1 MNKREMIKAVAE
13 NLGRGGSKGTLD
25 DVAEVLDMNIHQLKN
40 RLYNKKGQDLSCEHL
55 LELTVQSNSPAI
67 AQYFASAIGQV
78 VVDLPE
84 PDIDTVDMFECQ
96 LKLNAVKGLLDMTI
110 EEARK
115 DGVIDA
121 EERQRIDKLK
131 VKYQAMFEGFMLG
144 LDSLYTE
151 PNT

>member
-1 MNKREMIKAVAE
+1 MIKAIAAS
-13 NLGRGGSKGTLD
+13 LGRGDSKGTLD
-25 DVAEVLDMNIHQLKN
+25 DVADVLGMNIHQLKN

-55 LELTVQSNSPAI
+55 LELTVQSNSSAI

-78 VVDLPE
+78 VVALPE

-115 DGVIDA
+115 DGVIDQ
-121 EERQRIDKLK
+121 EERKQIDELK
-131 VKYQAMFEGFMLG
+131 TQFQAMFEGFMMN

-151 PNT
+151 SIQ